1 MTLTHLPSHYLLP
14 FTTLIDQ
21 TPCADASQQPPQVK
35 VRIQPGRRSDYPS
48 QETLA
53 QTSYII
59 NRQDAVRHL
68 SRKRHWTFLILERQ
82 KAKVASLAR
91 RSSSSQKLVNDLW
104 VWENQVDAM
113 GAYLEKRIV
122 EEAMPAL
129 GSAATSGEH
138 SASSEEQ
145 VPELKFVAVD
155 SNDVVTSSPE
165 EANTTLYDL
174 ATLLSSEALENITK
188 HTARDVTEG
197 VWKVQGSHA
206 LRIRLAIEKLKS
218 YKESNEIQKAL
229 PMVQNPA
236 GAREARLSKLGS
248 RSEEGKEES

>member
-1 MTLTHLPSHYLLP
+1 M
-14 FTTLIDQ
+14 
-21 TPCADASQQPPQVK
+21 
-35 VRIQPGRRSDYPS
+35 
-48 QETLA
+48 
-53 QTSYII
+53 
-59 NRQDAVRHL
+59 
-68 SRKRHWTFLILERQ
+68 ERQ

-122 EEAMPAL
+122 EEAMPAS